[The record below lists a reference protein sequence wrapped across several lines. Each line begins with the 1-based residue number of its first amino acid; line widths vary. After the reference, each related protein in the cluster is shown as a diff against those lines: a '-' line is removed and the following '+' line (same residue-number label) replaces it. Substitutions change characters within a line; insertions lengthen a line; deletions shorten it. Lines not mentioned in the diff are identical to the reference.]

1 MNYCTNCGQ
10 PLILSVPEG
19 DDRKR
24 DMCKACGTVHYSNP
38 KIVVG
43 AIPVYQDRILIC
55 RRAIEPRYG
64 LWTLPAGFMEDDE
77 TVEQGVRREAMEE
90 AGIELTSLAP
100 FTLFSLPFVSQVYLM
115 FRAVM
120 PTPRFAAGKES
131 LEVKLISESEIPWD
145 ELAFPV
151 IEETLRF
158 FVGDRAKGR
167 FEFHSGAIIK
177 PLHTLKVYSSLG
189 FDRRPLYRKIKR

>member
-1 MNYCTNCGQ
+1 MNYCTNCGK
-10 PLILSVPEG
+10 PLISRVPEG

-24 DMCKACGTVHYSNP
+24 YICATCGTVHYSNP

-90 AGIELTSLAP
+90 AGIKLTNLVP
-100 FTLFSLPFVSQVYLM
+100 FTMFSLPFVSQVYLM

-120 PTPRFAAGKES
+120 PTPRFMAGKES
-131 LEVKLISESEIPWD
+131 LDVKLISESEIPWD

-151 IEETLRF
+151 IEETLRM
-158 FVGDRAKGR
+158 FVTDRANGQ
-167 FEFHSGAIIK
+167 FEFHSVTINK
-177 PLHTLKVYSSLG
+177 PLRS
-189 FDRRPLYRKIKR
+189 

>member
-1 MNYCTNCGQ
+1 MNYCTKCGK
-10 PLILSVPEG
+10 PLISRIPEG

-24 DMCKACGTVHYSNP
+24 DMCTACGTVHYSNP

-43 AIPVYQDRILIC
+43 AIPVFQDRILIC

-90 AGIELTSLAP
+90 AGIKLTYLVP
-100 FTLFSLPFVSQVYLM
+100 YTLFSLPFVSQVYMM

-120 PTPRFAAGKES
+120 PTPRFTAGKES
-131 LEVKLISESEIPWD
+131 LEVKLIYESEIPWN

-158 FVGDRAKGR
+158 FINDRAKGR
-167 FEFHSGAIIK
+167 FEFHSGTINK
-177 PLHTLKVYSSLG
+177 PLH
-189 FDRRPLYRKIKR
+189 P